1 MSSFTEEDHFEDTA
15 TFSQQDGF
23 RVAVALIDTGS
34 YFYENSEDKD
44 DHYINPND
52 YFSIHAGLNSV
63 TKDYIDI
70 KGEICTAADLG
81 LVPETPSTMFYPL
94 KPNQMNDL

>member
-34 YFYENSEDKD
+34 YFYAESDDED

-52 YFSIHAGLNSV
+52 YFSIHAGLSSMNA
-63 TKDYIDI
+63 DYINI
-70 KGEICTAADLG
+70 KGFDCTEADLG
-81 LVPETPSTMFYPL
+81 
-94 KPNQMNDL
+94 